1 MNKKNIYYIAILVF
15 LASALGVFLIYG
27 TLTAKE
33 KRIDSEINI
42 RLANLKSIQEH
53 IAENIKGIKNI
64 ELPVLRYGY
73 SYNENDGYFIS
84 EIVNASKK
92 YGIKLRYAKLIHI
105 NKNKNTAVYL
115 FKVSGWGKPADIYSL
130 IKTLEYNYKI
140 ELKKFYISKNF
151 NEAKDVSFS
160 SLLAAYVIN
169 KHEILPGILKIKAN
183 ILRPYSF
190 GSINPFVNS
199 PEKKETVEK
208 IEMKPAKKIKIA
220 ENVYKKLSNE
230 SNVKKSD
237 FYNKKGVMFF
247 EKNNLAKALE
257 MFKKAA
263 LLNPD
268 NYMALSN
275 AALDSYEAKN
285 YNKSVFYAKKALS
298 KRRMWQI
305 NFILGLAYLRSKKF
319 SEAEY
324 NFKEALKLNPSNR
337 RIKYYLNIS
346 KNRR

>member
-1 MNKKNIYYIAILVF
+1 
-15 LASALGVFLIYG
+15 
-27 TLTAKE
+27 
-33 KRIDSEINI
+33 
-42 RLANLKSIQEH
+42 
-53 IAENIKGIKNI
+53 
-64 ELPVLRYGY
+64 
-73 SYNENDGYFIS
+73 
-84 EIVNASKK
+84 
-92 YGIKLRYAKLIHI
+92 
-105 NKNKNTAVYL
+105 
-115 FKVSGWGKPADIYSL
+115 
-130 IKTLEYNYKI
+130 
-140 ELKKFYISKNF
+140 
-151 NEAKDVSFS
+151 
-160 SLLAAYVIN
+160 
-169 KHEILPGILKIKAN
+169 
-183 ILRPYSF
+183 
-190 GSINPFVNS
+190 
-199 PEKKETVEK
+199 
-208 IEMKPAKKIKIA
+208 
-220 ENVYKKLSNE
+220 
-230 SNVKKSD
+230 
-237 FYNKKGVMFF
+237 MFF